1 MPRLTSEEPFDLVH
15 VGKCGGSSVVE
26 ELRGRGFQFEHFHMR
41 RPLPVAGHRYVV
53 LVRDP
58 VARFVS
64 AFNWRRHLL
73 ENDLLPA
80 ARKEDPIARLRHR
93 CEAEFLRL
101 FADADDFATRLV
113 RGGRFDVSA
122 IGTMMTLIGHVPQGF
137 AWYLGGLLNQLEPG
151 QLAGVIA
158 TERLGDDFE
167 RLFGFRP
174 TAERNRLQASRGTGL
189 SAAGRA
195 NLAREFAEEYCILER
210 LAELAERAGVMMSVR
225 YDPVAG
231 AVPHPA

>member
-41 RPLPVAGHRYVV
+41 RPLPAAGHRYVV

-64 AFNWRRHLL
+64 AFNWRRHLFN
-73 ENDLLPA
+73 NDRLPA
-80 ARKEDPIARLRHR
+80 AHHEDPIASLRHR
-93 CEAEFLRL
+93 AEWELLQQFD
-101 FADADDFATRLV
+101 DANALAERLV
-113 RGGRFDVSA
+113 QTGQHEVSPLA
-122 IGTMMTLIGHVPQGF
+122 TMTTLIGHVPQGF
-137 AWYLGGLLNQLEPG
+137 AWYLGGLLDQLEPG

-195 NLAREFAEEYCILER
+195 NLAREFAEEYRILER
-210 LAELAERAGVMMSVR
+210 LAELAERAGVVMSVR

-231 AVPHPA
+231 AMPHPA

>member
-1 MPRLTSEEPFDLVH
+1 
-15 VGKCGGSSVVE
+15 
-26 ELRGRGFQFEHFHMR
+26 
-41 RPLPVAGHRYVV
+41 
-53 LVRDP
+53 

-80 ARKEDPIARLRHR
+80 ARKEDAIARLRHR
-93 CEAEFLRL
+93 SEGEFLTM
-101 FADADDFATRLV
+101 FTDADDFATRLV
-113 RGGRFDVSA
+113 RGNRFEGSPM
-122 IGTMMTLIGHVPQGF
+122 GTMMTLIGHVPQGF
-137 AWYLGGLLNQLEPG
+137 AWYLGGLLDQLEPG

-174 TAERNRLQASRGTGL
+174 TAERNRMPAARGTSL

-195 NLAREFAEEYCILER
+195 NLAREFAEEYRILER
-210 LAELAERAGVMMSVR
+210 LAGLADEAGVVMSVR
-225 YDPVAG
+225 YDPAAG
-231 AVPHPA
+231 AVPNPV